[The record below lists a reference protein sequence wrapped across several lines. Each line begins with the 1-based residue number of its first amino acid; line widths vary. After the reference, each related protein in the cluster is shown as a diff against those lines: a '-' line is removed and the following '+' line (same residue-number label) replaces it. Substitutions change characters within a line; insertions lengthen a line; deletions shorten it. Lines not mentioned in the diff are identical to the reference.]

1 MTAAALWVAW
11 LAVGVIVL
19 IARESYRK
27 PRTIR

>member
-11 LAVGVIVL
+11 LAVAGIVF
-19 IARESYRK
+19 IAREAYRK